1 MKQPKPFR
9 GLLILLIILT
19 LVSCSLERDLSKKFL
34 EKRDNISILLSK
46 PDFVFKTNNKSW
58 QIKDFDKMSNSRQE
72 TALQENSLFLNK
84 IIDSVFLEKY
94 FTALTTRLNSFGI
107 NVYQMDQL
115 MSFMEQSGTLYQVSV
130 AQIELEED
138 IFPYHVEETFDD
150 TAVYFEDFEL
160 NTVNVNNWF
169 EIHKLNDAAAVNNL
183 LYASHFLMDQIEGQ
197 FAENIFTGEVKYK
210 YNLYPIDTTS
220 IYEFA
225 GMLGE
230 KYAGYIFD
238 YLINEFVFRNFPE
251 NQRPG
256 VYMHY
261 DHEYRILTPAGND
274 RFIFMQE

>member
-1 MKQPKPFR
+1 M
-9 GLLILLIILT
+9 LLIVFT
-19 LVSCSLERDLSKKFL
+19 LGSCSLERDLSKTFL

-58 QIKDFDKMSNSRQE
+58 QIQDFDKMSNDRQE
-72 TALQENSLFLNK
+72 AALQENSLFLNK
-84 IIDSVFLEKY
+84 ITDSVFLEKY
-94 FTALTTRLNSFGI
+94 FTALTTGLNSFGI
-107 NVYQMDQL
+107 SVYEMDQL
-115 MSFMEQSGTLYQVSV
+115 MNFMEQTGTLYQVSV

-150 TAVYFEDFEL
+150 TVVYFEDFEL

-169 EIHKLNDAAAVNNL
+169 EIHKLNDAQAVNNL
-183 LYASHFLMDQIEGQ
+183 LYASHYLMDQIEGQ

-210 YNLYPIDTTS
+210 YNLFPMDTNS

-261 DHEYRILTPAGND
+261 DHEYRILTPAGSD